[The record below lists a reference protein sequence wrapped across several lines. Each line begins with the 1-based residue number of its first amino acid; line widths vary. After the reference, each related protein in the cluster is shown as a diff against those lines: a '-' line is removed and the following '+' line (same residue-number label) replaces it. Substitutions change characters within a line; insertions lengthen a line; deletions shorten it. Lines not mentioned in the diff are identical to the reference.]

1 MSLRPFDPEFLPE
14 GHPDKKTVPPRVT
27 APRAVWRVLV
37 RYLLLPAYR
46 ALVALG
52 SVHVAALWH
61 PELGPACAP
70 PREEQPGEQSGYRA
84 FRAGL
89 ESGPEA
95 WPGQPAPPVPPV
107 PPASPENRGDLR

>member
-14 GHPDKKTVPPRVT
+14 GHPDKNPVPPRGT
-27 APRAVWRVLV
+27 ASRALWRGLV

-61 PELGPACAP
+61 PEFGPAVSRP
-70 PREEQPGEQSGYRA
+70 PQEPPSYRT

-95 WPGQPAPPVPPV
+95 WPGHPHPPVPR
-107 PPASPENRGDLR
+107 ENRGDLS

>member
-1 MSLRPFDPEFLPE
+1 MPLRPFDPGFLPE

-27 APRAVWRVLV
+27 APRVVWRGLV

-61 PELGPACAP
+61 PELGPACCP
-70 PREEQPGEQSGYRA
+70 PREEPPPGYRA

-95 WPGQPAPPVPPV
+95 WPGQSHPPVP
-107 PPASPENRGDLR
+107 PENRGDL